1 MKKVFLWISFGIIS
15 IIGCLYY
22 QAMNCN
28 PLEMHDIKKLFA
40 GSINRVDKIYSHDF
54 IGLSFHGEIYDV
66 TIYKLIGHP
75 LISDTSKILKWENDA
90 IDKSSIVN
98 PWKKCPVDSE
108 TISLNNYIK
117 TQNIHNEIFSEKY
130 FQEMNNYNNYYKYI
144 KKSNGNSYFF
154 LYRSDGNLLYYI
166 RLEGL

>member
-1 MKKVFLWISFGIIS
+1 MKKVFLWISFGVIS
-15 IIGCLYY
+15 IIAYSYY
-22 QAMNCN
+22 KELNN
-28 PLEMHDIKKLFA
+28 YPLEMQDFKKLFSGNIKRA
-40 GSINRVDKIYSHDF
+40 DKIYSHDF

-75 LISDTSKILKWENDA
+75 LISDTPKILKWENDT
-90 IDKSSIVN
+90 INKSSIVN

-108 TISLNNYIK
+108 TISLNKYIK

-144 KKSNGNSYFF
+144 IKSNGNSYFF
-154 LYRSDGNLLYYI
+154 LYCSDGNLLY
-166 RLEGL
+166 